1 MRISNHPMGTRRN
14 LNMKANYNN
23 NTKNNQLNGFDESSV
38 IDWDD
43 PIEIESRD
51 ADSIT
56 ENNYNSNNQKFI
68 FKKTLEQHQQPIQ
81 QRKRQQQPKQQQEQS
96 NQKNKPKLYTF
107 YDYINKNKEE
117 NFNNAN
123 SSNLNQ
129 IKTTVY
135 NNNSQD
141 LNKGF
146 DYSRNQVLNNNNNS
160 FNQNQ
165 RIQSY
170 KVNSKED
177 TLNQEEDEDILITQM
192 PISSGFGGYTGTTR
206 RKPQPKVIFSI
217 CFLNLLNFKIL

>member
-96 NQKNKPKLYTF
+96 NQKTKPKLYTF

-135 NNNSQD
+135 NNNSQE